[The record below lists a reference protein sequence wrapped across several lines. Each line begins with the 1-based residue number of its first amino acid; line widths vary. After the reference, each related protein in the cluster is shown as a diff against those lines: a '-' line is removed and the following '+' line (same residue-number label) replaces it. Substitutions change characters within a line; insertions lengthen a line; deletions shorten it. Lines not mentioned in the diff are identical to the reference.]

1 MASVVD
7 VDTSAAGSSSSSGG
21 GDNASS
27 SRIDL
32 HVPSN
37 LLIVP
42 AAAAVVG
49 FALGMRREGGKAR
62 LRFLAE
68 NAHRQPT
75 TVQGWYFYTKTR
87 NYRVFFAGL
96 RGGSK
101 YALGLGTA
109 AALFVAVDEGVGYLR
124 ERLLD
129 PAITREDARTP
140 PNPRREGWRKGPVH
154 WEDGAIAGSTLA
166 VVTALVYKLP
176 NPLLL
181 RALIMGFTLGGVT
194 SALQIG
200 QDKISAMKD
209 EEDRQKAAAEAAEA
223 AAAAVPAPA
232 AAAPVDSETAAPP
245 PTPTLV
251 DAAEPAEP
259 PAPAP
264 AQGESS
270 SWLGRVGSW
279 AGLGKA

>member
-1 MASVVD
+1 
-7 VDTSAAGSSSSSGG
+7 
-21 GDNASS
+21 
-27 SRIDL
+27 
-32 HVPSN
+32 
-37 LLIVP
+37 
-42 AAAAVVG
+42 
-49 FALGMRREGGKAR
+49 MRREGGKAR

-109 AALFVAVDEGVGYLR
+109 AALFVAVDEGVGYAR

-129 PAITREDARTP
+129 PAITREDERTP

-166 VVTALVYKLP
+166 VVAGLVYKLP

-181 RALIMGFTLGGVT
+181 RALVMGFALGGVT
-194 SALQIG
+194 SGLQIA
-200 QDKISAMKD
+200 QDKVSALRD
-209 EEDRQKAAAEAAEA
+209 EEERQKAAAEAAAAAAEA
-223 AAAAVPAPA
+223 AAAPPPETEA
-232 AAAPVDSETAAPP
+232 AATPIDSATGETS
-245 PTPTLV
+245 
-251 DAAEPAEP
+251 PAL
-259 PAPAP
+259 APAP
-264 AQGESS
+264 PAATEPEPSS
-270 SWLGRVGSW
+270 FLGRVGSW

>member
-1 MASVVD
+1 MASV
-7 VDTSAAGSSSSSGG
+7 DTASASGGSGASPSGSSSSG
-21 GDNASS
+21 ASS

-32 HVPSN
+32 RVPSN

-42 AAAAVVG
+42 AAAALVG
-49 FALGMRREGGKAR
+49 FAIGMRREGGRAR

-109 AALFVAVDEGVGYLR
+109 AALFVAVDEGVGYVR
-124 ERLLD
+124 EHVLD
-129 PAITREDARTP
+129 PAITREEERTP
-140 PNPRREGWRKGPVH
+140 PNPRREGWRRGPVH
-154 WEDGAIAGSTLA
+154 WEDGAIAGVTLA
-166 VVTALVYKLP
+166 GVAGLVYKLP
-176 NPLLL
+176 NPLLF

-194 SALQIG
+194 SALQIA
-200 QDKISAMKD
+200 QDKVAALRD
-209 EEDRQKAAAEAAEA
+209 EDERQKAAAEAAA
-223 AAAAVPAPA
+223 AAAAATAEAAKPAEGAVNVVDDTPAPLD
-232 AAAPVDSETAAPP
+232 PTAQPTPP
-245 PTPTLV
+245 P
-251 DAAEPAEP
+251 A
-259 PAPAP
+259 
-264 AQGESS
+264 ESS